1 MITGMIKK
9 ILFFILICWSVD
21 TKGQMNFQDSSVQVI
36 TFWNVGEVYNYSI
49 SLQKLKF
56 AEKDTTSNETITY
69 DVEVSVIDS
78 AASHYIVRW
87 LYKNYKTNSSNPF
100 IQKVISAAEDIA
112 VDIKI
117 NELGEILS
125 VENWEGV
132 RDYMAKS
139 FEKLKNDIGSLP
151 GLDRVMDQMKGMYST
166 KASIEAMAIQD
177 AIQFH
182 NFYGGKYYLHKK
194 EIGQSTAANAYDPSK
209 PFDID
214 LSVVLEK
221 LDEEKSEY
229 VMRSIQTVNPQ
240 QLSETIYK
248 YLSDVSKN
256 LGEEMFGFEEMKEMS
271 NTLEIVSFIHNTGWV
286 LESVSWKEIVS
297 EGITNMEIRRII
309 MK

>member
-36 TFWNVGEVYNYSI
+36 TFWNVGEVYNYSV
-49 SLQKLKF
+49 SLQTLKF
-56 AEKDTTSNETITY
+56 TEKDTTSNETLTY

-78 AASHYIVRW
+78 AATHYIVRW

-117 NELGEILS
+117 NELCEILS

-151 GLDRVMDQMKGMYST
+151 GLNRVMDQMKGIYST

-177 AIQFH
+177 ALQFH

-209 PFDID
+209 PVDRD
-214 LSVVLEK
+214 LSVDLEE
-221 LDEEKSEY
+221 LVE
-229 VMRSIQTVNPQ
+229 
-240 QLSETIYK
+240 
-248 YLSDVSKN
+248 
-256 LGEEMFGFEEMKEMS
+256 
-271 NTLEIVSFIHNTGWV
+271 
-286 LESVSWKEIVS
+286 
-297 EGITNMEIRRII
+297 
-309 MK
+309 